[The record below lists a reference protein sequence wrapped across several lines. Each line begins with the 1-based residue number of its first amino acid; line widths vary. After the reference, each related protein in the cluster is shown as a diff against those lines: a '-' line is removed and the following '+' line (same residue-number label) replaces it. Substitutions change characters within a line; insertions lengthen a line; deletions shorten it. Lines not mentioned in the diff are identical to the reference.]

1 MIHIDLKSN
10 KPIYEQIINE
20 IKEDVVKGY
29 LKSGDELPSV
39 RKMAMELSVTPNTV
53 AKAYQELERNNII
66 ETIRGKGT
74 YIAENLD
81 IKKVDEE
88 KLKSIEKELNIHL
101 MELIYMGMSKDE
113 ILDLISKCYDD
124 IKRDD
129 IKKEK

>member
-10 KPIYEQIINE
+10 KPLYEQIIQE

-53 AKAYQELERNNII
+53 AKAYQELERNHII

-74 YIAENLD
+74 YISAD
-81 IKKVDEE
+81 IDLKRVDEDKLE
-88 KLKSIEKELNIHL
+88 KIEKELNIQL
-101 MELIYMGMSKDE
+101 LEMVYMGMSKEE
-113 ILDLISKCYDD
+113 IKKFIDKCYDNLV
-124 IKRDD
+124 
-129 IKKEK
+129 KENREND